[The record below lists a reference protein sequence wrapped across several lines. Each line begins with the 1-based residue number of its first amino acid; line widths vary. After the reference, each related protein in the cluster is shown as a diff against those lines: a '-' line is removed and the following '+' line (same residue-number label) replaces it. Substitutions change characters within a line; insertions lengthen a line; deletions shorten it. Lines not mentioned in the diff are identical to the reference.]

1 MINNNDNSDF
11 DIEVPSEK
19 FISNQFENNLA
30 YAEGQQA
37 LVQDAIIKAE
47 VKTDRLTKRT
57 GNVYVEYKSRGADSG
72 LFTTKSDWWIFQ
84 IVNEQEETLFSILIS
99 TKRLKHI
106 INYGGYRQAAGGDDH
121 TSMGWLVPI
130 KDLIDTNK

>member
-11 DIEVPSEK
+11 DIEVPNEK

-30 YAEGQQA
+30 YAEEQQA

-57 GNVYVEYKSRGADSG
+57 GNVYVEYESREANSG
-72 LFTTKSDWWIFQ
+72 LLTTKSDWWIFQ

-99 TKRLKHI
+99 TKRLKYI
-106 INYGGYRQAAGGDDH
+106 IKYGGYSKAAGGDDH
-121 TSMGWLVPI
+121 TSKGWLVPI